1 MVFIV
6 ASKESYPI
14 LIIIVLFIMAE
25 TFDLMNPSTWLE
37 LAESVSIP
45 WDPYFN
51 IVHCLLSCVA
61 IRDDLGAKA
70 IPFSRKH
77 PLATWLSCMV
87 AVFAGGIV
95 TAPLLGKPILSA
107 IDDNQMVILGT
118 ISWYLVFYSPFDFAI
133 TLAKILPVKV
143 GLYVMKEIH
152 RVKKVSG
159 GVAAGAK
166 LYPNSYLIMLIV
178 GTLKGNGAG
187 FMKIVSRLMCGTWSP
202 KAIEV
207 LSPSFPTKAAMLSA
221 VVFIV
226 KANTE
231 LISVP
236 NTIICIAFGAFL
248 VYSKLASIFAI
259 HDSFIPF
266 ETALSTLI
274 FGGVEV
280 DKPASEKSEEAKKKD

>member
-1 MVFIV
+1 VFNMADGV
-6 ASKESYPI
+6 DVTDPAS
-14 LIIIVLFIMAE
+14 M
-25 TFDLMNPSTWLE
+25 LE
-37 LAESVSIP
+37 LVEGISIP

-51 IVHCLLSCVA
+51 IVHCLLSCIA

-95 TAPLLGKPILSA
+95 CAPLLGKPILSA
-107 IDDNQMVILGT
+107 VDDNQMLILGT
-118 ISWYLVFYSPFDFAI
+118 ISWYLVFYAPFDFCI
-133 TLAKILPVKV
+133 TLAKIFPIKV
-143 GLYVMKEIH
+143 ALYVMKEIH

-159 GVAAGAK
+159 GVAAAAK

-187 FMKIVSRLMCGTWSP
+187 FMKIVSRLVCGTWSP

-207 LSPSFPTKAAMLSA
+207 LSPSFPTKAAMVSA
-221 VVFIV
+221 VVFTL

-231 LISVP
+231 LINLP
-236 NTIICIAFGAFL
+236 QAFICIAFGVFF
-248 VYSKLASIFAI
+248 VYSKLAYLFAV
-259 HDSFIPF
+259 HDPFIPF
-266 ETALSTLI
+266 ETAISTLV
-274 FGGVEV
+274 FGGVEEE
-280 DKPASEKSEEAKKKD
+280 KPAGEKSEEAKKKD